1 MTDHWYIAKQAR
13 GHMKKYGPMSFQ
25 QLRNL
30 AGAGKLQPTDL
41 LCQEGMESWL
51 PAKEVEGL
59 FPRGGPALSPLPPGA
74 SVHASQVAGVSPAP
88 LEGIR
93 LCLPLPP
100 PPTPSLRRTPIRWV
114 GTCRPR
120 PDARL

>member
-59 FPRGGPALSPLPPGA
+59 FPRGGPALPPLPPTLE
-74 SVHASQVAGVSPAP
+74 PAP
-88 LEGIR
+88 QEVSLEPG
-93 LCLPLPP
+93 
-100 PPTPSLRRTPIRWV
+100 TPSRWNPAPARVGPAQQFSWPLSTPQALGSKIGRAHV
-114 GTCRPR
+114 
-120 PDARL
+120 